1 MLRRTG
7 EVLTA
12 HGIKNVYC
20 RGNVWS
26 RDKAIRDFTQHEDV
40 KVIMLSSESAA
51 AGTNLTAA
59 KNVIL
64 LDAIYKDDSNN
75 GTNTNGIGSYEY
87 RRNMEWQAIGRAYRM
102 GQTKKVS
109 VVRFIMKDTVEEEIY
124 KINKEEDKKFKDNVD
139 LIDKMIEMDD
149 DKINAT
155 NEDIEKM
162 TKNAEQYNKTKV
174 AKKPTKTI
182 GSPIVQN
189 NILDESDL
197 SDSDL
202 SDDD

>member
-1 MLRRTG
+1 
-7 EVLTA
+7 
-12 HGIKNVYC
+12 
-20 RGNVWS
+20 
-26 RDKAIRDFTQHEDV
+26 
-40 KVIMLSSESAA
+40 
-51 AGTNLTAA
+51 
-59 KNVIL
+59 
-64 LDAIYKDDSNN
+64 
-75 GTNTNGIGSYEY
+75 
-87 RRNMEWQAIGRAYRM
+87 
-102 GQTKKVS
+102 
-109 VVRFIMKDTVEEEIY
+109 MKDTVEEEIY

-174 AKKPTKTI
+174 AKKPTKKI
-182 GSPIVQN
+182 GAPVVQN
-189 NILDESDL
+189 NILNDSDL